1 MSFIILN
8 KFNQIIIFKY
18 IKKVKKSYFNFLTK
32 EIFPFPVD

>member
-18 IKKVKKSYFNFLTK
+18 IKKVKKVIFL
-32 EIFPFPVD
+32 IF